1 MRKRLYAV
9 LLAVLW
15 CASKAY
21 AGVVSEYELKA
32 AFLVNLSLFVEWPA
46 AVGSPLAICV
56 LGEDPFGTSLKKFD
70 NRLVGRRVVK
80 VRQVTDSLAVN
91 DCNMVFVTKGAVAS
105 LPQLMQ
111 LATAGKMVTIAD
123 GPGLA
128 EKGAM
133 INMLLRNDK
142 IRFEVNLSAAK
153 RSGVE
158 LSSQLLQLAIAVH

>member
-1 MRKRLYAV
+1 MRKRMYGVILAF
-9 LLAVLW
+9 LL
-15 CASKAY
+15 CASRAY
-21 AGVVSEYELKA
+21 AGVVAEYDLKA

-46 AVGSPLAICV
+46 TVGSPLAICV
-56 LGEDPFGTSLKKFD
+56 LGEDPFGSSLKKFD

-80 VRQVTDSLAVN
+80 VRQVAESLAVN
-91 DCNMVFVTKGAVAS
+91 DCNMVFVTKSAVAS
-105 LPQLMQ
+105 LPQVMQ

-123 GPGLA
+123 GPGMA

-142 IRFEVNLSAAK
+142 IRFEVNLNAARK
-153 RSGVE
+153 SGVE